1 MGGGTEQD
9 FDEIDFILGA
19 IPEATSENT
28 HPEESGHLNSSV
40 NLEMNRL
47 EEGDRKCSP
56 PATFTKFYHA
66 SQAANPGSNSA
77 FYTGLSFER
86 PRAACMNSSQSSS
99 DESPQANGN
108 MDGGKLTVRSYCQ
121 SPVKNI
127 DREDSNL
134 PDDQSLTSAFV
145 ELGFKDGV
153 ALESPSPQLVNYNT
167 LQSCTFVH
175 EGQYPNCLKNPHSR
189 LDSGVVAVPYPSS
202 PNTLNGMNLVTAA
215 SNGVDRLNAEM
226 NGQRSTNFLKLNV
239 QELEKQKPGS
249 GQPLE
254 NLSGALGEQLQSHPM
269 YSAAMPLAPGM
280 HSLQVLSSVPVPGV
294 EFPMMPYQHQYFV
307 ETQSPLPYMQPQ
319 QMGRSPLTW
328 RHMEEERYCRMRQ
341 HYLYSQQLRNQGSE
355 AHLSMQANANEGLGP
370 MTRNLRQP
378 YFEMPISHQLEQS
391 NRDAFWNNAAAR
403 RGFNSSN
410 PTLMSNGVCHYYT
423 RGFCGR
429 GDGCPFAHGQ
439 KQTSASSLG
448 GNPPALA
455 AKDIEA
461 VQVMDKVGKHSF
473 PEKILTRSHGLNSIR
488 AIKPG
493 SDGGRDSLNHSNANG
508 RTLSNGH
515 FHHHPSILNAG
526 SFQLDGRNSRCS
538 SPDAADIRNN
548 NLRSLPQRYN
558 SMDEV
563 TGRIYL
569 MAKDQHGCRFL
580 QRKFSEGTAEDVE
593 KIFLEIIGHIVEL
606 MTDPFGNYLVQKL
619 LEVCDGDQRMQ
630 IIHAITRK
638 PGDLVRISCD
648 MHGTRAVQKVIETL
662 KTPEQFSMIVSSLKP
677 GIVLLIKDMNGNHVA
692 QRCLQYLI
700 PEYSEFLFQA
710 AVTHCVELAT
720 DRHGCCVLQKCL
732 GHSDGEHRQRL
743 ISEITSNALSLSQ
756 DRFGN
761 YVVQF
766 VFELRIPWA
775 TIDLLDQLEGNYG
788 YLSMQKYSSNV
799 VEKCLKY
806 AGEEGC
812 PRIIQE
818 LINYSRLDQILLDP
832 YGNYVIQAALN
843 QSKGVLHSALVEAIR
858 PHVPALRTSPYGKKV
873 LSSNSLKKV
882 PEDLVKLCNKE

>member
-1 MGGGTEQD
+1 MGGGTELD
-9 FDEIDFILGA
+9 FDEFEMLLGE
-19 IPEATSENT
+19 IPNATSVNT
-28 HPEESGHLNSSV
+28 NPEESAHPNSSA
-40 NLEMNRL
+40 NLERNPL
-47 EEGDRKCSP
+47 EEGDRKSSP
-56 PATFTKFYHA
+56 SATFTKFYHA

-77 FYTGLSFER
+77 FYAGLSFER
-86 PRAACMNSSQSSS
+86 PRAACVNSSQNSS
-99 DESPQANGN
+99 DESLQSNGN
-108 MDGGKLTVRSYCQ
+108 MNGGVKSYHQ

-127 DREDSNL
+127 DEEDSNL

-145 ELGFKDGV
+145 ELSFKDGV
-153 ALESPSPQLVNYNT
+153 ALESPSPQIVNYKT
-167 LQSCTFVH
+167 LQSCTFVR
-175 EGQYPNCLKNPHSR
+175 EGQYPNCLKKPHSS
-189 LDSGVVAVPYPSS
+189 LDSGVVGVTHPSS
-202 PNTLNGMNLVTAA
+202 PNTLNGMNMVTDA
-215 SNGVDRLNAEM
+215 SNGVDRLNGEM
-226 NGQRSTNFLKLNV
+226 NGKRSTNLLNLNV

-249 GQPLE
+249 GQTLE
-254 NLSGALGEQLQSHPM
+254 NLSIALGEQLHSHPM
-269 YSAAMPLAPGM
+269 YSTGMPLAPGM
-280 HSLQVLSSVPVPGV
+280 HTLQFLSSIPVPGV
-294 EFPMMPYQHQYFV
+294 EFPMMPYQHQFFM

-328 RHMEEERYCRMRQ
+328 RHMEEERHCRMHQ

-355 AHLSMQANANEGLGP
+355 AHLSMQANVNASLGP

-378 YFEMPISHQLEQS
+378 YFEIPMSHQLEQS
-391 NRDAFWNNAAAR
+391 NRDAFRNNAAAR

-410 PTLMSNGVCHYYT
+410 VTFMSNGICHHYT
-423 RGFCGR
+423 QGFCGR

-448 GNPPALA
+448 GSAALA

-461 VQVMDKVGKHSF
+461 IQVMDKMDKVGKHSF

-493 SDGGRDSLNHSNANG
+493 FDGGRESLNHNNANG
-508 RTLSNGH
+508 KMLSNGH

-526 SFQLDGRNSRCS
+526 TFQLDGRNSQCS
-538 SPDAADIRNN
+538 SPDAADIKNN

-558 SMDEV
+558 SMEDV
-563 TGRIYL
+563 IGRIYL

-593 KIFLEIIGHIVEL
+593 KIFLEIIVHIVEL

-700 PEYSEFLFQA
+700 PEYSEFLFEA
-710 AVTHCVELAT
+710 AITHCVELAT

-732 GHSDGEHRQRL
+732 GHSEGEHRRRL
-743 ISEITSNALSLSQ
+743 ISEITSNALILSQ

-775 TIDLLDQLEGNYG
+775 TIDVLDQLDGNYG

-818 LINYSRLDQILLDP
+818 LISDSRLDQILLDP

-843 QSKGVLHSALVEAIR
+843 QSKGALHSALVEAIR